1 MNNILKTY
9 LNEISETLGKL
20 GYELCQQANSPEP
33 LNIHGNVAEAV
44 RSLSYNL
51 HNLASDLDKLRFDFI
66 KNGEC
71 QELNPIEIETVYGAM
86 QHLLHSSPYTLNGER
101 TSLAGEL
108 HKLDY
113 IISSL
118 YRLKIH
124 GGKGSDEYLFDK
136 ITEQE
141 L

>member
-1 MNNILKTY
+1 MKHPIRLY
-9 LNEISETLGKL
+9 LYEIGDILGKL

-33 LNIHGNVAEAV
+33 LNLHGDVANTV
-44 RSLSYNL
+44 RNLSYNL
-51 HNLASDLDKLRFDFI
+51 HNLASDLDKLRFEFI

-71 QELNPIEIETVYGAM
+71 QEFDPIEIETAYGAM
-86 QHLLHSSPYTLNGER
+86 QHLLHSSPYTHNGER

-136 ITEQE
+136 ITD
-141 L
+141 